1 MFGLYLPNSFEST
14 LESSVRFL
22 SEIFHLLQK
31 EGIIEI
37 QYHLESDAF
46 DHLMTLEVLK
56 KAGMRVTQTKKSY
69 SLQKGGFHPLPVNC
83 LEYKTLSEIGKAAFL
98 KAMQTVTQET
108 LDREDEKQYDHNTQN
123 GAEEHFKFL

>member
-1 MFGLYLPNSFEST
+1 
-14 LESSVRFL
+14 
-22 SEIFHLLQK
+22 
-31 EGIIEI
+31 
-37 QYHLESDAF
+37 
-46 DHLMTLEVLK
+46 
-56 KAGMRVTQTKKSY
+56 MRVTQTKKSY

-123 GAEEHFKFL
+123 GAEEHFKFLQEIGDPEDSW